1 MKMKKLLIN
10 ALRAYSRGA
19 DVINEYIGQGV
30 SWLTT
35 LLVLVFC
42 IDVVIR
48 YVFKSSSV
56 AFYEAEWHIFSIIF
70 LLGAGY
76 SLKHDRHV
84 RVDVFYSRFSS
95 RAKAWVNFFGVL
107 LFLLPF
113 AVLVI
118 KASIPYVALSY
129 RINEG
134 SADAGGLPYRYLIK
148 STMIIGFALLL
159 IQGIALM
166 LNSLLVILGIQK
178 SADDR

>member
-1 MKMKKLLIN
+1 MKKLLIN
-10 ALRAYSRGA
+10 ALCAYNRGA
-19 DVINEYIGQGV
+19 DMINEYIGRGV

-48 YVFKSSSV
+48 YVFKSGSV

-84 RVDVFYSRFSS
+84 RVDVFYSRFSPQ
-95 RAKAWVNFFGVL
+95 AKAWVNFFGVL
-107 LFLLPF
+107 FFLLPF
-113 AVLVI
+113 SILVI
-118 KASIPYVALSY
+118 KASVPYVELSY

-148 STMIIGFALLL
+148 STMMIGFTLLL
-159 IQGIALM
+159 LQGIALM
-166 LNSLLVILGIQK
+166 LDSLLIILDIQK
-178 SADDR
+178 SSDNR

>member
-1 MKMKKLLIN
+1 MKELLISS
-10 ALRAYSRGA
+10 LRAYSRMA
-19 DVINEYIGQGV
+19 HLINEYIGRGV

-35 LLVLVFC
+35 VLVLVFC
-42 IDVVIR
+42 IDVVMR

-70 LLGAGY
+70 LIGAGY
-76 SLKHDRHV
+76 SLRHDRHV
-84 RVDVFYSRFSS
+84 RVDVFYSRFSPK
-95 RAKAWVNFFGVL
+95 AKAWVNFFGVL

-118 KASIPYVALSY
+118 KASIPYVALSH

-148 STMIIGFALLL
+148 STMTVGFGLLL
-159 IQGIALM
+159 LQGIALM
-166 LNSLLVILGIQK
+166 IDSLLVILNIQK
-178 SADDR
+178 PADNR